1 MDAKRLITIALLAFL
16 AIGAYFMVN
25 VELPPW
31 SHYLSGLNVVLFA
44 IPAFWVTRRWLGW
57 FDAFALWIVLGL
69 YAIGIETLAI
79 FTGFP
84 YGHFG
89 YSELLG
95 AKLFGVTPWTVFL
108 AWTPL
113 MLGAYSIAA
122 NLFKKQPSAFSFRL
136 SVLRIIFAALIATA
150 FDLVLDPGAVRL
162 GFWQYDG
169 GGWWYGVPWSNFGGW
184 LITASAGAVVLE
196 VFLFLRRPLLP
207 VPTTLA
213 VSSAL
218 IVWFWSFVVYWSG
231 LWLAYLVSIAV
242 FALFIE
248 LGWKRIYMFDE
259 MLVLCDDHGK
269 PLATKPKADVHSN
282 DTPLHLAFSIFI
294 FNSRGEILLQQRAF
308 SKQTW
313 PGVWS
318 NSCCGHQMLYEQP
331 IDGARRRMKFE
342 LGNSGV
348 ELTNVLPNYRYR
360 AELDGIVENE
370 ICPVFVGFSDKEPQI
385 NRDEVEATIWQ
396 PWSEFLQRCRQQ
408 DSDISPW
415 AVEEAELLDADHEF
429 QRLFAANCRP
439 S

>member
-44 IPAFWVTRRWLGW
+44 IPSFWVTRRWLGW
-57 FDAFALWIVLGL
+57 FDAFALWIALGF

-89 YSELLG
+89 YSELQG

-113 MLGAYSIAA
+113 MLGAYALAA
-122 NLFKKQPSAFSFRL
+122 NLFKQQPSAISFKL
-136 SVLRIIFAALIATA
+136 SAFRIVASAAIATA

-162 GFWQYDG
+162 GFRQYEG
-169 GGWWYGVPWSNFGGW
+169 GGWWYGVPWSTFGGW
-184 LITASAGAVVLE
+184 LITASVGAIVIE
-196 VFLFLRRPLLP
+196 LFLIIRRPYLP

-213 VSSAL
+213 FSAAL
-218 IVWFWSFVVYWSG
+218 IVWFWAFVSYWSG
-231 LWLAYLVSIAV
+231 FWLVYWVSIAV

-248 LGWKRIYMFDE
+248 LGWKRKYHFDE
-259 MLVLCDDHGK
+259 MLVLCDDDGR
-269 PLATKPKADVHSN
+269 PLATKIKSEVHTN

-294 FNSRGEILLQQRAF
+294 FNSKGDVLLQQRAF

-318 NSCCGHQMLYEQP
+318 NSCCGHQMLHEP
-331 IDGARRRMKFE
+331 PVDGAERRLKYE
-342 LGNSGV
+342 LGISGV
-348 ELTNVLPNYRYR
+348 ELNCLLPNFRYR

-370 ICPVFVGFSDKEPQI
+370 ICPVFVGFTDKQPTA
-385 NRDEVEATIWQ
+385 NADEVETYLWF
-396 PWSEFLQRCRQQ
+396 PWTDFLERCRRP
-408 DSDISPW
+408 DTDISPW
-415 AVEEAELLDADHEF
+415 AVEESELLESNDEF
-429 QRLFAANCRP
+429 HRLVAANCRP

>member
-44 IPAFWVTRRWLGW
+44 IPSFWVTRRWLGW
-57 FDAFALWIVLGL
+57 FDAFALWIALGF

-113 MLGAYSIAA
+113 MLGAYALAA
-122 NLFKKQPSAFSFRL
+122 NLFKQQPSAISFKL
-136 SVLRIIFAALIATA
+136 SAFRIVASAAIATA

-162 GFWQYDG
+162 GFRQYEG
-169 GGWWYGVPWSNFGGW
+169 GGWWYGVPWSTFGGW
-184 LITASAGAVVLE
+184 LITASVGAIVIE
-196 VFLFLRRPLLP
+196 LFLIIRRPYLP

-213 VSSAL
+213 FSAAL
-218 IVWFWSFVVYWSG
+218 IVWFWAFVSYWSG
-231 LWLAYLVSIAV
+231 FWLVYWVSIAV

-248 LGWKRIYMFDE
+248 LGWKRKYHFDE
-259 MLVLCDDHGK
+259 MLVLCDDDGR
-269 PLATKPKADVHSN
+269 PLATKIKSEVHTN

-294 FNSRGEILLQQRAF
+294 FNSKGDVLLQQRAF

-318 NSCCGHQMLYEQP
+318 NSCCGHQMLHEP
-331 IDGARRRMKFE
+331 PVDGAERRLKYE
-342 LGNSGV
+342 LGISGV
-348 ELTNVLPNYRYR
+348 ELNCLLPNFRYR

-370 ICPVFVGFSDKEPQI
+370 ICPVFVGFTDKQPTA
-385 NRDEVEATIWQ
+385 NADEVETYLWF
-396 PWSEFLQRCRQQ
+396 PWTDFLERCRRP
-408 DSDISPW
+408 DTDISPW
-415 AVEEAELLDADHEF
+415 AVEESELLESNDEF
-429 QRLFAANCRP
+429 HRLVAANCRP